1 MPKMAQGGIAQ
12 YAGGGSVY
20 KNKPFKNKFP
30 DGDAVV
36 GSPSTTTTTADVAN
50 GAAPSNS
57 CRTRDRYRV
66 LLYLTGQVT
75 TLLKVY

>member
-1 MPKMAQGGIAQ
+1 MAYVQARTGNPEQGKQINPQQFMPKMAQGGLAQ

-36 GSPSTTTTTADVAN
+36 GEDMPD
-50 GAAPSNS
+50 GSNS
-57 CRTRDRYRV
+57 GAGNSAR
-66 LLYLTGQVT
+66 
-75 TLLKVY
+75 